1 MEFDV
6 EQLFFKYML
15 IVYGFL
21 NKRKF
26 KKGNN
31 GGNVEVEEVNNI
43 FYRCVECF
51 KKIKVYNVNFLFF

>member
-1 MEFDV
+1 
-6 EQLFFKYML
+6 ML

-51 KKIKVYNVNFLFF
+51 KKIKVYNVNFLFFWYCN